1 MDETVEETLKRVG
14 IQRIGRQGIVLS
26 IGMDQEKYSWNLNR
40 KRMDENYLEE
50 IEVGDLKS
58 R

>member
-1 MDETVEETLKRVG
+1 MEETLKRVG